1 MSKMTNQVSGL
12 ERHRRTYFKIG
23 LLLSMTLCLMAF
35 NWQVQKQPELPIWD
49 DPIYMV
55 DFEPEIIR
63 TSHPKPKPP
72 EVLSP
77 SIVFEPDPDPIPT
90 EPEPDPIPDPE
101 PLVVP
106 IKAKIIK
113 KTPIKVEPVILP
125 DDDDDEDPGDT
136 IFDVVQQMPRFKVP
150 GCEGISDETERK
162 VCAEKA
168 MLSYLYKNIKYP
180 NIARQNNIEGYVVIQ
195 FIVSR
200 DGQIVDAEI
209 VRDIGGGCGQ
219 AALKVVEGM
228 PNWVPGKQRLR
239 NVNVRFNLPV
249 KFELQ

>member
-35 NWQVQKQPELPIWD
+35 NWQMQKQPTVLDEIEIYDTFEL
-49 DPIYMV
+49 
-55 DFEPEIIR
+55 EPEIIR

-72 EVLSP
+72 EVLRP

-90 EPEPDPIPDPE
+90 EPDPDPIPDPIE
-101 PLVVP
+101 VP
-106 IKAKIIK
+106 VKAKVVK
-113 KTPIKVEPVILP
+113 KTPVKIEPVIAP
-125 DDDDDEDPGDT
+125 PPEDEEDPGDT
-136 IFDVVQQMPRFKVP
+136 IFDVVQEMPRFKVP
-150 GCEGISDETERK
+150 GCESNTDQTERK
-162 VCAEKA
+162 ACAEKA
-168 MLSYLYKNIKYP
+168 MLEYLYKNIRYP
-180 NIARQNNIEGYVVIQ
+180 NIARQNNIEGYVVLQ
-195 FIVSR
+195 FVVSR
-200 DGQIVDAEI
+200 DGSIVDAKI

-219 AALKVVEGM
+219 AALKVVESM